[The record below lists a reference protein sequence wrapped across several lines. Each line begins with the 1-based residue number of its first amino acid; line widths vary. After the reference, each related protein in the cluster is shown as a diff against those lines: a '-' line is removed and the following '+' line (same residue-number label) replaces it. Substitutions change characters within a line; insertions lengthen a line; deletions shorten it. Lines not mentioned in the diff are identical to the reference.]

1 MKKVKTIAAVTLF
14 SLVMLFSNALVYAQD
29 TDRTTTTRT
38 MDDDDDDDKDYGWI
52 GLLGLAGLAG
62 LMKRDKHVHV
72 DHDRRTGTN
81 PVR

>member
-1 MKKVKTIAAVTLF
+1 MKKVKTIAAVTFF
-14 SLVMLFSNALVYAQD
+14 SLTMLFSNVTVYAQD
-29 TDRTTTTRT
+29 TDRTTTTT
-38 MDDDDDDDKDYGWI
+38 TADDDDDKDYGWI